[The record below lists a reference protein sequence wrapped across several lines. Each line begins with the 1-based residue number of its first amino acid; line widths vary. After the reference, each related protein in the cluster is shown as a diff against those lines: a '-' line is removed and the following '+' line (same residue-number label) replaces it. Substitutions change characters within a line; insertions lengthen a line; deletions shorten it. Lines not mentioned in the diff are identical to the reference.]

1 MRRDRVPA
9 GSVDLPPIEYYPTH
23 QSMHEPSGEKTYYVV
38 TGDGHFKRVF
48 TEPYDICVED

>member
-9 GSVDLPPIEYYPTH
+9 GSVDLPPIEYYPQ
-23 QSMHEPSGEKTYYVV
+23 QSQREPGTKTYYVV
-38 TGDGHFKRVF
+38 NDDGHFRRVF